1 MPTNRDVFARKQF
14 EYRME
19 QTTTFFSDLLN
30 KTTREGKAAVADLCS
45 ARLDK
50 LATRA
55 ANEGLSAAE
64 IVELIREEAAA
75 ICSKGGAAWQ

>member
-1 MPTNRDVFARKQF
+1 METKHQYRTHIENQSWSVFQDHLTKATQ
-14 EYRME
+14 
-19 QTTTFFSDLLN
+19 
-30 KTTREGKAAVADLCS
+30 EGKAVAADLC
-45 ARLDK
+45 ATRLDK

-75 ICSKGGAAWQ
+75 ICSKGGAAWA

>member
-1 MPTNRDVFARKQF
+1 M
-14 EYRME
+14 
-19 QTTTFFSDLLN
+19 QTTRTDLPATKSGTELMVMLA
-30 KTTREGKAAVADLCS
+30 KATEEGKAASADLCS

-50 LATRA
+50 LAAYA

-75 ICSKGGAAWQ
+75 ICSKGGSAWQ

>member
-1 MPTNRDVFARKQF
+1 M
-14 EYRME
+14 
-19 QTTTFFSDLLN
+19 QTTRTDLPATKSGTELMAMLA
-30 KTTREGKAAVADLCS
+30 KATEEGKAASADLCS

-50 LATRA
+50 LATFA

>member
-1 MPTNRDVFARKQF
+1 MQKINMVLPFNH
-14 EYRME
+14 
-19 QTTTFFSDLLN
+19 SGHDLLAMLA
-30 KTTREGKAAVADLCS
+30 KATEEGKAVSADLCS
-45 ARLDK
+45 TRLDK
-50 LATRA
+50 LATYA